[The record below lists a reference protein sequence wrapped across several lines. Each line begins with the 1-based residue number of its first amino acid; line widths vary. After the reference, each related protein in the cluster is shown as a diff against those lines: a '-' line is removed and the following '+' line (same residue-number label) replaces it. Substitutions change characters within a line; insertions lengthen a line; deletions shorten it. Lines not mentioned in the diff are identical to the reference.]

1 MVDEVQVNSSAT
13 SAAYFDICEHC
24 EQRITQQF
32 ATTVELIRSFLSS
45 GQYVVLYWSA
55 SPNANNSNNAWQ
67 LNFNNGNDNNNN
79 RNNNNHVRLVRSGQ
93 WFSWERIGVTTG
105 SAELYS
111 AGGELVSL
119 PAPDI
124 SSLRFTQ
131 VRMLCLGSGAIM
143 QLGLSLTSHAN

>member
-32 ATTVELIRSFLSS
+32 AVTVELIRSFLSS
-45 GQYVVLYWSA
+45 GQYVVPYWSA

-93 WFSWERIGVTTG
+93 WFSWERDRLGRRIKNEPVGFGLWANKPT
-105 SAELYS
+105 SAPNPQ
-111 AGGELVSL
+111 L
-119 PAPDI
+119 P
-124 SSLRFTQ
+124 
-131 VRMLCLGSGAIM
+131 
-143 QLGLSLTSHAN
+143 H